1 MDGTA
6 KISILERYGENYTE
20 KEYITNP
27 AIGRDQQIKELLLIL
42 LTPEKSAILVGK
54 PGIGKTAI
62 VEGLAYAIQK
72 KEVPDALLGYSIINI
87 KTASLLGT
95 MPNGESKVQIMI
107 DELKEKE
114 KIILFVD
121 EIHMLIGA
129 TDESAL
135 DFANIFKEGL
145 GRGSIK
151 VVGATTTEEYE
162 RYILRDKAFTRRF
175 QKVEVPEPTRDETV
189 KIMMGTL
196 PKIEKNTG
204 VRLKYS
210 KYQQEQIMGFIVDLT
225 SEYKRVFEVGSRYP
239 DIALTLMKSAF
250 SFTVFD
256 NRKEVNIFDFEKA
269 ILNTHLVYEDVV
281 KKEMPIFKEK
291 FKDMYDEEAGIL
303 KEGIVVSNH
312 VDTPVLEKPTIDL
325 EPVQG
330 VVEEQPKVTNEFRY
344 GAPTTMKEMGTRDT
358 RVEPTREN
366 TDLYDDTLMNGVVL
380 TPEEPKKVVE
390 PAPVPKPVVEKTQ
403 EATISREE
411 FEGVYYNPSASQIDG
426 MYENPVRVTAM
437 GRDERVVPRREDS
450 KALDGVLM
458 SDQQMMRAS
467 TNFNL
472 DLEDNDDLDNKD
484 DDFYDE

>member
-1 MDGTA
+1 MDGES
-6 KISILERYGENYTE
+6 KFSILERYGENYTE

-62 VEGLAYAIQK
+62 VEGLAYAIQR
-72 KEVPDALLGYSIINI
+72 KEVPDALVGYTIINI

-95 MPNGESKVQIMI
+95 MPNGESKVQVMI
-107 DELKEKE
+107 DELKDKE

-129 TDESAL
+129 TDESSL

-175 QKVEVPEPTRDETV
+175 QKVNVPEPTRDETV

-196 PKIEKNTG
+196 PKLEKTTG
-204 VRLKYS
+204 VKLKYTNF
-210 KYQQEQIMGFIVDLT
+210 QQELIMGFLVDIT

-239 DIALTLMKSAF
+239 DISLTLLKSAF

-256 NRKEVNIFDFEKA
+256 NRKEVTIHDFEKA

-281 KKEMPIFKEK
+281 KKELPFFKEK

-303 KEGIVVSNH
+303 KEGIVIKQTDYSS
-312 VDTPVLEKPTIDL
+312 PLEKPTSDL
-325 EPVQG
+325 NSYQESDNP
-330 VVEEQPKVTNEFRY
+330 ETYRSDIS
-344 GAPTTMKEMGTRDT
+344 GTRDE
-358 RVEPTREN
+358 RVMPEKEDTSAL
-366 TDLYDDTLMNGVVL
+366 DLSLLNGVVL
-380 TPEEPKKVVE
+380 TPESLKPQPKEEVKVE
-390 PAPVPKPVVEKTQ
+390 EKQIIETPK
-403 EATISREE
+403 EE
-411 FEGVYYNPSASQIDG
+411 FEGVYYNNIPNEKPFFTSDRTNIRQ
-426 MYENPVRVTAM
+426 EVR
-437 GRDERVVPRREDS
+437 DVPRREDF
-450 KALDGVLM
+450 KALDDVLT
-458 SDQQMMRAS
+458 SKNTSND

-472 DLEDNDDLDNKD
+472 ELDDNDDLDDKD
-484 DDFYDE
+484 DFFDE

>member
-1 MDGTA
+1 MDGES
-6 KISILERYGENYTE
+6 KFSILERYGENYTE

-62 VEGLAYAIQK
+62 VEGLAYAIQNK
-72 KEVPDALLGYSIINI
+72 DVPDALIGYTIINI

-95 MPNGESKVQIMI
+95 MPNGESKVQVMI
-107 DELKEKE
+107 DELKDKE

-129 TDESAL
+129 TDESSL

-175 QKVEVPEPTRDETV
+175 QKVNVPEPTRDETV

-196 PKIEKNTG
+196 PKLEKTSG
-204 VRLKYS
+204 VKLKYS
-210 KYQQEQIMGFIVDLT
+210 KFQQELIMGFLVDLT

-239 DIALTLMKSAF
+239 DISLTLLKSAF

-281 KKEMPIFKEK
+281 KKELPLFKEK
-291 FKDMYDEEAGIL
+291 FKDMYNEEAGIV
-303 KEGIVVSNH
+303 KEGIILPNSNQ
-312 VDTPVLEKPTIDL
+312 PLENPSL
-325 EPVQG
+325 S
-330 VVEEQPKVTNEFRY
+330 
-344 GAPTTMKEMGTRDT
+344 MGMDNNIGNLQTKQ
-358 RVEPTREN
+358 
-366 TDLYDDTLMNGVVL
+366 TDLNSLDLTLMNGVVL
-380 TPEEPKKVVE
+380 TPESLKPSQSITIDNSVTHISDSLRSGVIFERNDVE
-390 PAPVPKPVVEKTQ
+390 
-403 EATISREE
+403 
-411 FEGVYYNPSASQIDG
+411 
-426 MYENPVRVTAM
+426 
-437 GRDERVVPRREDS
+437 VPRRDDFR
-450 KALDGVLM
+450 ALDAVLTKNN
-458 SDQQMMRAS
+458 SLNTAES
-467 TNFNL
+467 SFNL
-472 DLEDNDDLDNKD
+472 ELEDRDDIDNKNDD
-484 DDFYDE
+484 FFDE

>member
-62 VEGLAYAIQK
+62 VEGLAYAIQQ
-72 KEVPDALLGYSIINI
+72 KEVPDALLGYTIINI

-95 MPNGESKVQIMI
+95 MPNGESKVQVMI

-129 TDESAL
+129 TDESSL

-189 KIMMGTL
+189 RIMMGTL

-210 KYQQEQIMGFIVDLT
+210 KYQQELIMGFIVDLT

-303 KEGIVVSNH
+303 KEGIVIQNRVEE
-312 VDTPVLEKPTIDL
+312 PILEKPTVDL
-325 EPVQG
+325 EPVR
-330 VVEEQPKVTNEFRY
+330 VVEDEPKRVTNEYKF

-358 RVEPTREN
+358 RVEPMREK
-366 TDLYDDTLMNGVVL
+366 TDQYNNSLMDGVVL
-380 TPEEPKKVVE
+380 TPEEPKKVEV
-390 PAPVPKPVVEKTQ
+390 PVQPKPVEKPK
-403 EATISREE
+403 EATLPREE
-411 FEGVYYNPSASQIDG
+411 FEGVYYNPSAAQIDG

-458 SDQQMMRAS
+458 SDQEMMRAS

-472 DLEDNDDLDNKD
+472 DLDDNDDLDNKN

>member
-1 MDGTA
+1 MDGEA
-6 KISILERYGENYTE
+6 KFSILERYGENYTE

-62 VEGLAYAIQK
+62 VEGLAYAIQR
-72 KEVPDALLGYSIINI
+72 KEVPDALLGYTIINI

-95 MPNGESKVQIMI
+95 MPNGESKVQVMI
-107 DELKEKE
+107 DELKQKE

-129 TDESAL
+129 TDESSL

-145 GRGSIK
+145 GSGSIK
-151 VVGATTTEEYE
+151 VIGATTTEEYE

-189 KIMMGTL
+189 KILMGTL

-210 KYQQEQIMGFIVDLT
+210 KYQQEMIMGFIVDLT

-269 ILNTHLVYEDVV
+269 ILNTHLVYPDVI

-291 FKDMYDEEAGIL
+291 FKDMYDEEAGII
-303 KEGIVVSNH
+303 KEGIVPQSNSTY
-312 VDTPVLEKPTIDL
+312 TPVLEKPSNDL
-325 EPVQG
+325 PTNNQ
-330 VVEEQPKVTNEFRY
+330 VVDMPSRQSESQFSS
-344 GAPTTMKEMGTRDT
+344 PTTISEMGTRDT
-358 RVEPTREN
+358 RVMPEKPS
-366 TDLYDDTLMNGVVL
+366 TDTYNSTLMNGVVL
-380 TPEEPKKVVE
+380 TPEEPKKVE
-390 PAPVPKPVVEKTQ
+390 TQPPVQQPSPQ
-403 EATISREE
+403 EVPREQ
-411 FEGVYYNPSASQIDG
+411 FEGVYYNNTATQIDG

-437 GRDERVVPRREDS
+437 GRDDRQMPQREQS
-450 KALDGVLM
+450 TAIDGILTNNQEM
-458 SDQQMMRAS
+458 QRAN
-467 TNFNL
+467 TNLNL
-472 DLEDNDDLDNKD
+472 DLNLDDDDDIDNKN

>member
-1 MDGTA
+1 MDGEA
-6 KISILERYGENYTE
+6 RFSILERYGENYTE

-62 VEGLAYAIQK
+62 VEGLAYAIQSK
-72 KEVPDALLGYSIINI
+72 QVPDALLGYTIINI

-95 MPNGESKVQIMI
+95 MPNGESKVQVMI
-107 DELKEKE
+107 DELKDKE

-129 TDESAL
+129 TDESSL

-175 QKVEVPEPTRDETV
+175 QKVNVPEPTRDETV
-189 KIMMGTL
+189 TIMMGTL
-196 PKIEKNTG
+196 PKLEKTTG

-210 KYQQEQIMGFIVDLT
+210 KYQQELIMGFIVDLT

-239 DIALTLMKSAF
+239 DIALTLLKSAF

-291 FKDMYDEEAGIL
+291 FKDMYNEEAGIV
-303 KEGIVVSNH
+303 KEGIVLNTSNQ
-312 VDTPVLEKPTIDL
+312 VPLEKPTVDL
-325 EPVQG
+325 API
-330 VVEEQPKVTNEFRY
+330 EETNIPQAVTP
-344 GAPTTMKEMGTRDT
+344 GISAPTTITAMGTRDE
-358 RVEPTREN
+358 RVKPTRE
-366 TDLYDDTLMNGVVL
+366 DTSTFNDSLMNGVVL
-380 TPEEPKKVVE
+380 TPEEPKKVE
-390 PAPVPKPVVEKTQ
+390 EPVVKEEPKVQVQTMPK
-403 EATISREE
+403 EE
-411 FEGVYYNPSASQIDG
+411 FEGVYYTPSASQIDG

-437 GRDERVVPRREDS
+437 GRDERVMPNRDS
-450 KALDGVLM
+450 TTALDGVLT
-458 SDQQMMRAS
+458 SNQTMMQAP

-472 DLEDNDDLDNKD
+472 DLDDCDDLDNKD
-484 DDFYDE
+484 DDFFDE

>member
-1 MDGTA
+1 MDGTS

-62 VEGLAYAIQK
+62 VEGLAYAIQQ
-72 KEVPDALLGYSIINI
+72 KEVPDALLGYTIINI

-95 MPNGESKVQIMI
+95 MPNGESKVQVMI

-129 TDESAL
+129 TDESSL

-189 KIMMGTL
+189 RIMMGTL

-210 KYQQEQIMGFIVDLT
+210 KYQQELIMGFIVDLT

-303 KEGIVVSNH
+303 KEGIITKSSVEQ
-312 VDTPVLEKPTIDL
+312 PILEKPTVDL
-325 EPVQG
+325 EPVQR
-330 VVEEQPKVTNEFRY
+330 VEEVKSGTNEYKF
-344 GAPTTMKEMGTRDT
+344 GAPTTIKEMGTRDI
-358 RVEPTREN
+358 RVEPTRDK
-366 TDLYDDTLMNGVVL
+366 TDSYNDTLMNGVVF
-380 TPEEPKKVVE
+380 TPEEVKLVE
-390 PAPVPKPVVEKTQ
+390 QPAPKPVEKPK
-403 EATISREE
+403 EAVMPREE
-411 FEGVYYNPSASQIDG
+411 FEGVYYNPSATQIDG

-437 GRDERVVPRREDS
+437 GRDERIAPRREDS
-450 KALDGVLM
+450 KALDGILM
-458 SDQQMMRAS
+458 SDQQMMKSS

-472 DLEDNDDLDNKD
+472 DLDDNDDLDNKN

>member
-1 MDGTA
+1 MGDQT
-6 KISILERYGENYTE
+6 KFSILERYGENYTE

-27 AIGRDQQIKELLLIL
+27 AIGPDQQIKELLLIL

-62 VEGLAYAIQK
+62 VEGLAYAVQR
-72 KEVPDALLGYSIINI
+72 KEVPDALLGYTIINI

-95 MPNGESKVQIMI
+95 MPNGESKVQVMI

-175 QKVEVPEPTRDETV
+175 QKVNVPEPTRDETV

-196 PKIEKNTG
+196 PKLEKTTG
-204 VRLKYS
+204 VRLKYT
-210 KYQQEQIMGFIVDLT
+210 KFQQELIMGFIADLT

-239 DIALTLMKSAF
+239 DISLTLLKSAF

-256 NRKEVNIFDFEKA
+256 NRKEVTIHDFEKA

-281 KKEMPIFKEK
+281 KKELPLFKEK
-291 FKDMYDEEAGIL
+291 FKDMYNEEAGIF
-303 KEGIVVSNH
+303 KEGIVINNNANYN
-312 VDTPVLEKPTIDL
+312 TLEKPTTDL
-325 EPVQG
+325 DE
-330 VVEEQPKVTNEFRY
+330 VVTTQDLLQPRLGQISE
-344 GAPTTMKEMGTRDT
+344 TRDE
-358 RVEPTREN
+358 RIEPKRQ
-366 TDLYDDTLMNGVVL
+366 DTKTLDFSLMNGVIL
-380 TPEEPKKVVE
+380 TPDNLKNESIVQQPVEMVKQE
-390 PAPVPKPVVEKTQ
+390 PANVPENESTYNN
-403 EATISREE
+403 ISVPISNFSTDRVNLRREE
-411 FEGVYYNPSASQIDG
+411 KDL
-426 MYENPVRVTAM
+426 
-437 GRDERVVPRREDS
+437 PRRADF
-450 KALDGVLM
+450 KALDDVL
-458 SDQQMMRAS
+458 
-467 TNFNL
+467 TNNNTSNNTTSFNL
-472 DLEDNDDLDNKD
+472 DLDDNDDLDNKD
-484 DDFYDE
+484 DDFFDE

>member
-1 MDGTA
+1 MDGES
-6 KISILERYGENYTE
+6 KFSILERYGENYTE

-72 KEVPDALLGYSIINI
+72 KEVPDALLGYTIINI

-95 MPNGESKVQIMI
+95 MPNGESKVQVMI
-107 DELKEKE
+107 DELKTKE

-129 TDESAL
+129 TDESSL
-135 DFANIFKEGL
+135 DFANLFKEGL

-175 QKVEVPEPTRDETV
+175 QKVNVPEPTRDETV

-196 PKIEKNTG
+196 PKLEKTTG
-204 VRLKYS
+204 VKLKYTNF
-210 KYQQEQIMGFIVDLT
+210 QQELIMGFLVDLT

-239 DIALTLMKSAF
+239 DISLTLLKSAF

-256 NRKEVNIFDFEKA
+256 NRKEVNIYDFEKA

-281 KKEMPIFKEK
+281 KKEIPLFKEK
-291 FKDMYDEEAGIL
+291 FKDMYNEEAGIV
-303 KEGIVVSNH
+303 KEGIV
-312 VDTPVLEKPTIDL
+312 LKPSEHTIPL
-325 EPVQG
+325 
-330 VVEEQPKVTNEFRY
+330 EQP
-344 GAPTTMKEMGTRDT
+344 TTDIEDNVFKEYMQEKEEVAIETRDE
-358 RVEPTREN
+358 REEPKRQ
-366 TDLYDDTLMNGVVL
+366 DTTTFDFSLMNGVVL
-380 TPEEPKKVVE
+380 TPEDLKPAVEETPKIEEKPIIE
-390 PAPVPKPVVEKTQ
+390 QPK
-403 EATISREE
+403 EE
-411 FEGVYYNPSASQIDG
+411 FEGAYYNNVPAQSEDFFQ
-426 MYENPVRVTAM
+426 
-437 GRDERVVPRREDS
+437 RDRTNIRREVREMPKREDF
-450 KALDGVLM
+450 KALDDFLT
-458 SDQQMMRAS
+458 SKNTS
-467 TNFNL
+467 NETNFNL
-472 DLEDNDDLDNKD
+472 ELDDNDDLDNKN
-484 DDFYDE
+484 DDFFDE

>member
-1 MDGTA
+1 MDGEA
-6 KISILERYGENYTE
+6 KFSILERYGENYTE

-62 VEGLAYAIQK
+62 VEGLAYAIQNK
-72 KEVPDALLGYSIINI
+72 QVPEALIGYTIINI

-95 MPNGESKVQIMI
+95 MPNGESKVQVMI
-107 DELKEKE
+107 DELKDKE

-129 TDESAL
+129 TDESSL

-175 QKVEVPEPTRDETV
+175 QKVNVPEPTRDETV
-189 KIMMGTL
+189 SIMMGTL
-196 PKIEKNTG
+196 PKLEKTTG

-210 KYQQEQIMGFIVDLT
+210 KYQQELIMGFIVDLT

-239 DIALTLMKSAF
+239 DIALTLLKSAF

-281 KKEMPIFKEK
+281 KKEMPLFKEK
-291 FKDMYDEEAGIL
+291 FKDMYNEEAGIV
-303 KEGIVVSNH
+303 KEGIVIPNTS
-312 VDTPVLEKPTIDL
+312 TAPLEQPTIDL
-325 EPVQG
+325 EPVQ
-330 VVEEQPKVTNEFRY
+330 ENNIPQAVTP
-344 GAPTTMKEMGTRDT
+344 GISAPTTITAMGTRDE
-358 RVEPTREN
+358 RVKPTRE
-366 TDLYDDTLMNGVVL
+366 DTSTFNDSLMNGVVL
-380 TPEEPKKVVE
+380 TPEEPKKVE
-390 PAPVPKPVVEKTQ
+390 EPVVETPPPKVQTMPK
-403 EATISREE
+403 EE
-411 FEGVYYNPSASQIDG
+411 FEGVYYTPTASQIDG
-426 MYENPVRVTAM
+426 MYDNPVRVTAM
-437 GRDERVVPRREDS
+437 GRDERVVPNRDS
-450 KALDGVLM
+450 STALDGVLT
-458 SDQQMMRAS
+458 SNQAMMQAP

-472 DLEDNDDLDNKD
+472 DLEDRDDLDNKD
-484 DDFYDE
+484 DDFFDE

>member
-1 MDGTA
+1 MEGEA
-6 KISILERYGENYTE
+6 KFSILERYGENYTE

-62 VEGLAYAIQK
+62 VEGLAYAIQNK
-72 KEVPDALLGYSIINI
+72 QVPDALLGYTIINI

-95 MPNGESKVQIMI
+95 MPNGESKVQVMI

-189 KIMMGTL
+189 KILMGTL

-210 KYQQEQIMGFIVDLT
+210 KYQQELLMGFIVDLT

-239 DIALTLMKSAF
+239 DIALTLLKSAF

-281 KKEMPIFKEK
+281 KKEMPLFKEK
-291 FKDMYDEEAGIL
+291 FKDMYDEEAGIF
-303 KEGIVVSNH
+303 KEGISAPSNRE
-312 VDTPVLEKPTIDL
+312 PILEKPTTDL
-325 EPVQG
+325 QNVEQEPILM
-330 VVEEQPKVTNEFRY
+330 KKNNEFKF
-344 GAPTTMKEMGTRDT
+344 GAPTTINEMGTRDT
-358 RVEPTREN
+358 RVAPQKN
-366 TDLYDDTLMNGVVL
+366 LDIDFDSALMNGVVL
-380 TPEEPKKVVE
+380 TPEEPKVKE
-390 PAPVPKPVVEKTQ
+390 PEPVVEQPKPQ
-403 EATISREE
+403 QQIPREE
-411 FEGVYYNPSASQIDG
+411 FEGVYYNNTATQIDG

-437 GRDERVVPRREDS
+437 GRDERIAPQREAS
-450 KALDGVLM
+450 TALDGVLKN
-458 SDQQMMRAS
+458 DQNLMNAN
-467 TNFNL
+467 TNFSL
-472 DLEDNDDLDNKD
+472 ELEDRDDLDNKD
-484 DDFYDE
+484 DDFFDE

>member
-62 VEGLAYAIQK
+62 VEGLAYAIQQ
-72 KEVPDALLGYSIINI
+72 KEVPDALLGYTIINI

-95 MPNGESKVQIMI
+95 MPNGESKVQVMI

-129 TDESAL
+129 TDESSL

-210 KYQQEQIMGFIVDLT
+210 KYQQEQIMGFLVDLT

-239 DIALTLMKSAF
+239 DISLTLMKSAF

-281 KKEMPIFKEK
+281 KKEMPLFKEK

-303 KEGIVVSNH
+303 KEGIVLQNNYEQ
-312 VDTPVLEKPTIDL
+312 PPLEKPTIDL
-325 EPVQG
+325 EPVRRL
-330 VVEEQPKVTNEFRY
+330 EEVKSSINEYKF
-344 GAPTTMKEMGTRDT
+344 GAPTTIREMGTRDL
-358 RVEPTREN
+358 RVEPTREKTESYN
-366 TDLYDDTLMNGVVL
+366 ETLMNGVVF
-380 TPEEPKKVVE
+380 TPEEPKKEEIVVE
-390 PAPVPKPVVEKTQ
+390 PPKPVEKPK
-403 EATISREE
+403 EATLPREE
-411 FEGVYYNPSASQIDG
+411 FEGVYYNPSAAQIDG

-437 GRDERVVPRREDS
+437 GRDERVAPRREDS

-458 SDQQMMRAS
+458 SDQQMMKSS

-472 DLEDNDDLDNKD
+472 DLDDNDDLDNKD

>member
-1 MDGTA
+1 MDGEA
-6 KISILERYGENYTE
+6 KFSILERYGENYTE

-62 VEGLAYAIQK
+62 VEGLAYAIQR
-72 KEVPDALLGYSIINI
+72 KEVPEALLGYTIINI

-95 MPNGESKVQIMI
+95 MPNGESKVQVMI
-107 DELKEKE
+107 DELKQKE

-129 TDESAL
+129 TDESSL

-189 KIMMGTL
+189 GILMGTL

-204 VRLKYS
+204 VRMKYS
-210 KYQQEQIMGFIVDLT
+210 KYQQELIMGFIVDLT

-269 ILNTHLVYEDVV
+269 ILNTHLVYPDVV

-303 KEGIVVSNH
+303 KEGIVKQSEPTY
-312 VDTPVLEKPTIDL
+312 TPVLEQPTNDL
-325 EPVQG
+325 PTYETQTNI
-330 VVEEQPKVTNEFRY
+330 EVTPRQTESQF
-344 GAPTTMKEMGTRDT
+344 GAPTTISEMGTRDT
-358 RVEPTREN
+358 RVVPEKPQMDEFN
-366 TDLYDDTLMNGVVL
+366 SSLMDGVVL
-380 TPEEPKKVVE
+380 TPEEPVQTQVQQPIE
-390 PAPVPKPVVEKTQ
+390 QPKPQ
-403 EATISREE
+403 ELPKEQ
-411 FEGVYYNPSASQIDG
+411 FEGVYYNNTAAQIDG
-426 MYENPVRVTAM
+426 MYDNPVRVTAM
-437 GRDERVVPRREDS
+437 GRDDREMPQRENS
-450 KALDGVLM
+450 TAIDGILTSNQEM
-458 SDQQMMRAS
+458 QSAN
-467 TNFNL
+467 TNLNL
-472 DLEDNDDLDNKD
+472 DLTLDDDVDDLDNKD
-484 DDFYDE
+484 DDFYD

>member
-1 MDGTA
+1 MDGEA
-6 KISILERYGENYTE
+6 KFSILERYGENYTD

-62 VEGLAYAIQK
+62 VEGLAYAIQQK
-72 KEVPDALLGYSIINI
+72 QVPDALLGYTIINI

-95 MPNGESKVQIMI
+95 MPNGESKVQVMI
-107 DELKEKE
+107 DELKDKE

-129 TDESAL
+129 TDESSL

-175 QKVEVPEPTRDETV
+175 QKVNVPEPTRDETV
-189 KIMMGTL
+189 RIMMGTL
-196 PKIEKNTG
+196 PKIEKTTG

-210 KYQQEQIMGFIVDLT
+210 KYQQELIMGFIVDLT

-256 NRKEVNIFDFEKA
+256 NRKEVTIFDFEKA

-303 KEGIVVSNH
+303 KEGIVLQNTSSEQ
-312 VDTPVLEKPTIDL
+312 VLEKPTVDL
-325 EPVQG
+325 QPVQN
-330 VVEEQPKVTNEFRY
+330 EEPQMVPKVGEFKF
-344 GAPTTMKEMGTRDT
+344 GAPTTITEMGTRDT
-358 RVEPTREN
+358 RVEPKRE
-366 TDLYDDTLMNGVVL
+366 DTSSFNDSLMDGVVL
-380 TPEEPKKVVE
+380 TPEAAPTPKVE
-390 PAPVPKPVVEKTQ
+390 APAPQPPVQNIPK
-403 EATISREE
+403 EE
-411 FEGVYYNPSASQIDG
+411 FEGVYYNPSAAQIDG

-437 GRDERVVPRREDS
+437 GRDERVLPRREDS
-450 KALDGVLM
+450 TALDGVLT
-458 SDQQMMRAS
+458 SNQNMMNAS

-472 DLEDNDDLDNKD
+472 DLEDRDDLDNQD